1 MALSS
6 TSTRIIPTCI
16 TATSTLKVMSTAL
29 TLQPPIRAPLRAIAK
44 AFLTVSVF
52 GFGGG
57 IVWARRIAVEQRG
70 WLNDTEF
77 LDIVSLCQFLPGPN
91 IIGIAVCT
99 GTKLRG
105 APGALAAIAGFL
117 VLPWSVGLA
126 LGVLCLR
133 YAQAPLLRHV
143 LGGVSASAAGLL
155 IATGLRLLLPHRR
168 RPLTIGLAGLAVV
181 LMAFSRL
188 PLPLVLVALLPL
200 SIALAA
206 ALR

>member
-1 MALSS
+1 MSAVLPLRQS
-6 TSTRIIPTCI
+6 T
-16 TATSTLKVMSTAL
+16 
-29 TLQPPIRAPLRAIAK
+29 RAPLGAIAK

-70 WLNDTEF
+70 WLSDAEF
-77 LDIVSLCQFLPGPN
+77 LDIVSLCQFLPEPN

-105 APGALAAIAGFL
+105 VPGALAAIAGFL
-117 VLPWSVGLA
+117 VLPWSVGLT

-143 LGGVSASAAGLL
+143 LGGGV
-155 IATGLRLLLPHRR
+155 P
-168 RPLTIGLAGLAVV
+168 RPRPV
-181 LMAFSRL
+181 F
-188 PLPLVLVALLPL
+188 
-200 SIALAA
+200 
-206 ALR
+206 

>member
-1 MALSS
+1 MSAALPLQQ
-6 TSTRIIPTCI
+6 PT
-16 TATSTLKVMSTAL
+16 
-29 TLQPPIRAPLRAIAK
+29 RAPLGAIAK

-70 WLNDTEF
+70 WLSDAEF

-117 VLPWSVGLA
+117 VLPWGVGLA

-143 LGGVSASAAGLL
+143 LGGVSAAAAGLL
-155 IATGLRLLLPHRR
+155 IATGLRLLLPHSR
-168 RPLTIGLAGLAVV
+168 RPLTIGLAVLAMV
-181 LMAFSRL
+181 LMTFSRL

-200 SIALAA
+200 SIALSAA
-206 ALR
+206 RRS

>member
-1 MALSS
+1 MSAVLPLQQ
-6 TSTRIIPTCI
+6 PT
-16 TATSTLKVMSTAL
+16 
-29 TLQPPIRAPLRAIAK
+29 RAPLGAIAK
-44 AFLTVSVF
+44 TFLTVSVF

-57 IVWARRIAVEQRG
+57 IVWARRIAVEQRA
-70 WLNDTEF
+70 WLNDAEF

-105 APGALAAIAGFL
+105 VSGALAAIAGFL

-143 LGGVSASAAGLL
+143 LGGVSAAAAGLL
-155 IATGLRLLLPHRR
+155 IATGLRLLVPHRR
-168 RPLTIGLAGLAVV
+168 RPLVIGVAVLGLI
-181 LMAFSRL
+181 LMAFIRW
-188 PLPLVLVALLPL
+188 PLPIVLLALLPL
-200 SIALAA
+200 SIAFSAA
-206 ALR
+206 RRS

>member
-1 MALSS
+1 
-6 TSTRIIPTCI
+6 
-16 TATSTLKVMSTAL
+16 MSTAL
-29 TLQPPIRAPLRAIAK
+29 SLQQPVRAPLGAIAK

-70 WLNDTEF
+70 WLSETEF

-99 GTKLRG
+99 GTKLRA

-143 LGGVSASAAGLL
+143 LGGASAAAAGLL

-168 RPLTIGLAGLAVV
+168 RPLTIGLAVLALV
-181 LMAFSRL
+181 LIVFSRL
-188 PLPLVLVALLPL
+188 PLPIVLLAMLPL
-200 SIALAA
+200 GIAISAA
-206 ALR
+206 RRS

>member
-1 MALSS
+1 
-6 TSTRIIPTCI
+6 
-16 TATSTLKVMSTAL
+16 MSTAL
-29 TLQPPIRAPLRAIAK
+29 SLQQPIHAPLSAIAK

-57 IVWARRIAVEQRG
+57 IVWARRIAVDQRG
-70 WLNDTEF
+70 WLSDAEF
-77 LDIVSLCQFLPGPN
+77 LDIVSLCQFLPWPN

-117 VLPWSVGLA
+117 VLPWSVGLT

-143 LGGVSASAAGLL
+143 LGGVSAAAAGLL

-168 RPLTIGLAGLAVV
+168 RPLMIGLAGLAVI
-181 LMAFSRL
+181 LMVFSRL
-188 PLPLVLVALLPL
+188 PLPIVLLAMLPL
-200 SIALAA
+200 GIALSTAH
-206 ALR
+206 RS

>member
-1 MALSS
+1 MSSAL
-6 TSTRIIPTCI
+6 P
-16 TATSTLKVMSTAL
+16 LE
-29 TLQPPIRAPLRAIAK
+29 QPAAAPLRAIAA

-52 GFGGG
+52 GFSGG
-57 IVWARRIAVEQRG
+57 IVWARRIVVEQRA
-70 WLNDTEF
+70 WLSDAEF

-117 VLPWSVGLA
+117 VLPWSGGLA

-143 LGGVSASAAGLL
+143 LGGVSAAGAGLL

-168 RPLTIGLAGLAVV
+168 RPFVIGLAVLALV
-181 LMAFSRL
+181 LMSFSRL
-188 PLPLVLVALLPL
+188 PLPIVLLALLPL
-200 SIALAA
+200 SIALSTARR
-206 ALR
+206 L

>member
-1 MALSS
+1 
-6 TSTRIIPTCI
+6 
-16 TATSTLKVMSTAL
+16 MSAVL
-29 TLQPPIRAPLRAIAK
+29 PLQPPTRAPLGAIAK

-70 WLNDTEF
+70 WLSDAEF
-77 LDIVSLCQFLPGPN
+77 LEIVSLCQFLPGPN

-117 VLPWSVGLA
+117 MLPWSVGLA

-133 YAQAPLLRHV
+133 YAQAPLLRHI
-143 LGGVSASAAGLL
+143 LGGVSAAAAGLL
-155 IATGLRLLLPHRR
+155 IATGLRLLLPYRR
-168 RPLTIGLAGLAVV
+168 RLFVLGLAGLTMV
-181 LMAFSRL
+181 LMVFSRL
-188 PLPLVLVALLPL
+188 PLPVVLFALLPL
-200 SIALAA
+200 GIAMAA
-206 ALR
+206 ARRS

>member
-1 MALSS
+1 MSAALPLQQ
-6 TSTRIIPTCI
+6 PT
-16 TATSTLKVMSTAL
+16 
-29 TLQPPIRAPLRAIAK
+29 RAPLGAIAK
-44 AFLTVSVF
+44 AFLIVSVF

-70 WLNDTEF
+70 WLSDAEF
-77 LDIVSLCQFLPGPN
+77 LDIVSLCQFLLGPN

-117 VLPWSVGLA
+117 VLPWGVGLA

-143 LGGVSASAAGLL
+143 LGGVSATAAGLL

-168 RPLTIGLAGLAVV
+168 QPFVIGLAVLTMV
-181 LMAFSRL
+181 LMTFSRL

-200 SIALAA
+200 SIALSAA
-206 ALR
+206 RRS

>member
-1 MALSS
+1 MSAVLPLQQ
-6 TSTRIIPTCI
+6 PT
-16 TATSTLKVMSTAL
+16 
-29 TLQPPIRAPLRAIAK
+29 RAPLGAIAK

-57 IVWARRIAVEQRG
+57 IVWARRMAVEQRG
-70 WLNDTEF
+70 WLSDAEF

-117 VLPWSVGLA
+117 VLPWSAGLA

-133 YAQAPLLRHV
+133 YAHAPLLRHV
-143 LGGVSASAAGLL
+143 LGGVSAVAAGLL

-168 RPLTIGLAGLAVV
+168 QPFVIGLAVLALV
-181 LMAFSRL
+181 LMTFSRP

-200 SIALAA
+200 SIALSAA
-206 ALR
+206 RRL

>member
-1 MALSS
+1 
-6 TSTRIIPTCI
+6 
-16 TATSTLKVMSTAL
+16 MSAVL
-29 TLQPPIRAPLRAIAK
+29 PLRQPASAPLGAIAK

-57 IVWARRIAVEQRG
+57 IVWARRVAVEQRS
-70 WLNDTEF
+70 WLSDAEF

-91 IIGIAVCT
+91 IIGIAVCI

-105 APGALAAIAGFL
+105 ASGALAAIAGFL

-143 LGGVSASAAGLL
+143 LGGVSAAAAGLL
-155 IATGLRLLLPHRR
+155 IATGLRLLRPHRR
-168 RPLTIGLAGLAVV
+168 RPLTIGLAVLALVI
-181 LMAFSRL
+181 MAFSRL
-188 PLPLVLVALLPL
+188 PLPIVLIALLPL
-200 SIALAA
+200 SIALSAA
-206 ALR
+206 RRS

>member
-1 MALSS
+1 
-6 TSTRIIPTCI
+6 
-16 TATSTLKVMSTAL
+16 MSTAL
-29 TLQPPIRAPLRAIAK
+29 ALQQSIRVSLGAIAK

-52 GFGGG
+52 GFSGG
-57 IVWARRIAVEQRG
+57 IVWARRIVVEQRA
-70 WLNDTEF
+70 WLSDAEF

-117 VLPWSVGLA
+117 VLPWSAGLA

-133 YAQAPLLRHV
+133 HAQAPLLRHV
-143 LGGVSASAAGLL
+143 LGGVSAAAAGLL

-168 RPLTIGLAGLAVV
+168 RAIDDWLGCIGSV
-181 LMAFSRL
+181 RL
-188 PLPLVLVALLPL
+188 PLPIVLVALLPL
-200 SIALAA
+200 SIALSTA
-206 ALR
+206 RRS

>member
-1 MALSS
+1 
-6 TSTRIIPTCI
+6 
-16 TATSTLKVMSTAL
+16 MSTAFA
-29 TLQPPIRAPLRAIAK
+29 LQQPTRAPHGAIAK

-70 WLNDTEF
+70 WLSDAEF
-77 LDIVSLCQFLPGPN
+77 LDIVSLCQFLPGSN

-99 GTKLRG
+99 GAKLRG

-133 YAQAPLLRHV
+133 YAQAPLLPHV
-143 LGGVSASAAGLL
+143 LGGASAAASRFL
-155 IATGLRLLLPHRR
+155 IATG
-168 RPLTIGLAGLAVV
+168 
-181 LMAFSRL
+181 SRL
-188 PLPLVLVALLPL
+188 
-200 SIALAA
+200 
-206 ALR
+206 

>member
-1 MALSS
+1 MSAVLPLQQ
-6 TSTRIIPTCI
+6 PT
-16 TATSTLKVMSTAL
+16 
-29 TLQPPIRAPLRAIAK
+29 RAPLGAIAK

-57 IVWARRIAVEQRG
+57 IVWARRMAVEQRG
-70 WLNDTEF
+70 WLSDAEF

-117 VLPWSVGLA
+117 VLPWSAGLA

-143 LGGVSASAAGLL
+143 LGGFSAVAAGLL
-155 IATGLRLLLPHRR
+155 IATGLRLLWPHHRQ
-168 RPLTIGLAGLAVV
+168 PFVIGLAVLALV
-181 LMAFSRL
+181 LMTFSRL

-200 SIALAA
+200 SIALSAA
-206 ALR
+206 RRL

>member
-1 MALSS
+1 
-6 TSTRIIPTCI
+6 
-16 TATSTLKVMSTAL
+16 MSTAFA
-29 TLQPPIRAPLRAIAK
+29 LQQPTRAPLGAIAK

-70 WLNDTEF
+70 WLSDAEF

-117 VLPWSVGLA
+117 VLPWSVGFF
-126 LGVLCLR
+126 LGVVCLR

-143 LGGVSASAAGLL
+143 LSGVSAAAAGLL

-168 RPLTIGLAGLAVV
+168 RPLTIGLAVLALV
-181 LMAFSRL
+181 LMTFSRL

-200 SIALAA
+200 SIALSAA
-206 ALR
+206 RRT

>member
-1 MALSS
+1 
-6 TSTRIIPTCI
+6 
-16 TATSTLKVMSTAL
+16 MSTAL
-29 TLQPPIRAPLRAIAK
+29 SLQQPIRAPLGAIAK

-70 WLNDTEF
+70 WLNDAEF

-117 VLPWSVGLA
+117 VLPWGVGLA

-133 YAQAPLLRHV
+133 YAQAPLLRHF
-143 LGGVSASAAGLL
+143 LGGVSAAAAGLL
-155 IATGLRLLLPHRR
+155 IATGLRLLLPHCRQ
-168 RPLTIGLAGLAVV
+168 PFVIGLAVLALV
-181 LMAFSRL
+181 LMTFSRL

-200 SIALAA
+200 SIALSAA
-206 ALR
+206 RRS

>member
-1 MALSS
+1 
-6 TSTRIIPTCI
+6 
-16 TATSTLKVMSTAL
+16 MSTAL
-29 TLQPPIRAPLRAIAK
+29 PLRQPIRAPLGAIAK
-44 AFLTVSVF
+44 AFLTVSAF

-70 WLNDTEF
+70 WLSDAEF
-77 LDIVSLCQFLPGPN
+77 LEIVSLCQFLPGPN

-117 VLPWSVGLA
+117 VLPWSAGLA

-133 YAQAPLLRHV
+133 HAQAPLLRHV
-143 LGGVSASAAGLL
+143 LGGVSAAAAGLL

-168 RPLTIGLAGLAVV
+168 RPLMIGLAV
-181 LMAFSRL
+181 
-188 PLPLVLVALLPL
+188 LPLVLMTFVRLPLLVVLFTLLPL
-200 SIALAA
+200 SIAFSAA
-206 ALR
+206 GRS